1 MLYEMSRLFSRD
13 SWTEIIEALSSNWFR
28 TVLTAFG
35 VLWGIFIL
43 VILLA
48 AGNGLENG
56 IKQGFGGMATNSM
69 FMWTQTASKPYK
81 GLPKGRRYNFKTDDV
96 EAIKQEVP
104 GLRFVSPRNQLGGFR
119 GGNNVVRGLLTGAF
133 NVYGDYPEI
142 IQQQP
147 MDITSGRFISYSD
160 INEKRKVAIIGS
172 GVVKIL
178 YEPGEE
184 VIGSY
189 IKINSVNFMVIGT
202 YKKKGNSNGDPEEQQ
217 KEIYI
222 PFTAFS
228 QAFNMADIVGWMA
241 ITAQDGWTITEL
253 KDQIF
258 DVIKSRHSI
267 HPDDDRAVG
276 NFDLYQEYSKI
287 NGLFTALNFVAYFVG
302 ILVLL
307 SGIIG
312 ISNIMLIV
320 VKERTKEIGIR
331 RALGATPWGI
341 RSQILLE
348 SIFLTI
354 ISGMAGIILATAVL
368 ALVNYKL
375 SGMDTSQMMFVNPSV
390 NIGVVAI
397 ALTILI
403 VSGLL
408 AGLIPAQNAIK
419 VKPVEALRIE

>member
-1 MLYEMSRLFSRD
+1 MSKLFSRD
-13 SWTEIIEALSSNWFR
+13 SWAEIIEALSSNWFR
-28 TVLTAFG
+28 TVMTAFG

-56 IKQGFGGMATNSM
+56 IKQGFNGMATNSM
-69 FMWTQTASKPYK
+69 FMWAQTASQPYK

-96 EAIKQEVP
+96 DAIKQQVP

-119 GGNNVVRGLLTGAF
+119 GSNNVVRGLQTGAF

-147 MDITSGRFISYSD
+147 MDITSGRFINYSD

-172 GVVKIL
+172 GVQSAL
-178 YEPGEE
+178 YNPGEE

-189 IKINSVNFMVIGT
+189 IKINGVNFLVIGT
-202 YKKKGNSNGDPEEQQ
+202 YKKKGNNGDPEEMQ
-217 KEIYI
+217 KEIYV
-222 PFTAFS
+222 PFTSFS
-228 QAFNMADIVGWMA
+228 QAFNMGDIVGWMA
-241 ITAQDGWTITEL
+241 ITAQDDFSITNL
-253 KDQIF
+253 KNQIF
-258 DVIKSRHSI
+258 DVIKTRHSI
-267 HPDDDRAVG
+267 NPNDDRAVG
-276 NFDLYQEYSKI
+276 NFDLYQEYSKV

-331 RALGATPWGI
+331 RALGATPWSI
-341 RSQILLE
+341 RAQVLLE

-354 ISGMAGIILATAVL
+354 ISGMAGIVLATAVL
-368 ALVNYKL
+368 WFVNYQL
-375 SGMDTSQMMFVNPSV
+375 SRMDTSEMMFINPSV
-390 NIGVVAI
+390 NIGVVFI

-419 VKPVEALRIE
+419 VKPVEALRTE